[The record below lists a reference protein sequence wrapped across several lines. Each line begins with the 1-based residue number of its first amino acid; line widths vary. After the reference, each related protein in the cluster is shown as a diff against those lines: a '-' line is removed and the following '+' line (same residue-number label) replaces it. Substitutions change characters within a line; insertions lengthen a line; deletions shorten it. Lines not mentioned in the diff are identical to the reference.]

1 MQFLHI
7 LALMMPVI
15 IPVALGHLFIRV
27 KIFQP
32 EHGDALLK
40 YLLYATFPA
49 VILDHLVDQPLSA
62 LFQPAFTAATVVFIA
77 VMYVAVLLIYRYGL
91 RRSLSESAMAGLNG
105 CFVSAGIVGL
115 PIMLDIIGPTYTII
129 PVIVN
134 TVLSLVTAVPVT
146 ILLMQMDRRGE
157 DTDLFATLARTLVD
171 VLKNPLVL
179 AALGGMLIS
188 LARIPIPGWLHETFE
203 KVGAATFATSLF
215 AVGMG
220 IDLSLLRRNLRL
232 ILVLSFMR
240 IVVSS
245 ALGFLL
251 AVVFHLEPG
260 YAVAF
265 VLMASLPT
273 AKSVPP
279 IAQEYGVFVGESFQ
293 VVTLTT
299 LSMVI
304 SIPIVCYLS
313 GLLWPGIIR

>member
-15 IPVALGHLFIRV
+15 VPVALGHLFIRV
-27 KIFQP
+27 GIFRP

-49 VILDHLVDQPLSA
+49 VILDHLVEQPISA
-62 LFQPAFTAATVVFIA
+62 LFQPAFTAATLVFVG
-77 VMYVAVLLIYRYGL
+77 VMYVGVLLIYLYGL

-115 PIMLDIIGPTYTII
+115 PIMLDIIGPAYTII

-146 ILLMQMDRRGE
+146 ILLMQMDRSRNR
-157 DTDLFATLARTLVD
+157 TNLLATLARTLVD

-179 AALGGMLIS
+179 ASIGGLLIS
-188 LARIPIPGWLHETFE
+188 LSRVPIPAWLHETFE
-203 KVGAATFATSLF
+203 KVGEATFATSLF
-215 AVGMG
+215 AVGLG
-220 IDLSLLRRNLRL
+220 IDLSLLHRNLRL

-240 IVVSS
+240 VVVSS

-251 AVVFHLEPG
+251 AVVFHLDSG

-265 VLMASLPT
+265 VIMASLPT

-299 LSMVI
+299 LAMVLT
-304 SIPIVCYLS
+304 IPVVCYL
-313 GLLWPGIIR
+313 GDLRWPGIIR